1 MSDMYRLLTFTG
13 LAVRALAGR
22 LTLILGA
29 LALSVSIGHAQVE
42 RIAVVVND
50 DVITTTDLRNRLT
63 LSLVASGLQASPEN
77 QQRLAP
83 QILRT
88 LIDERLQMQEARR
101 LGVAVEQ
108 QEIDQAI
115 VTIAR
120 RNNLAPG
127 EFLGLLQR
135 SGVSPATLQE
145 QIETQLAW
153 RDVVRSRLM
162 PSVQVGDAEIDDLA
176 RQMAATAGQR
186 EYLVSEIFLGID
198 DPSREGEIVTF
209 ANQLASQIRRGGN
222 FAAVAAQFSQ
232 AVGAAQGGDVGW
244 VLEGQL
250 APEIDA
256 MLGQMSPG
264 QVSDPIRTLSGY
276 HIVALRDTRTA
287 TMPSPDD
294 REITL
299 ARLILPFS
307 GPPSQEEA
315 ELLVVEA
322 REAAQGVISCEGITS
337 VAETFGTAQASTPQ
351 TITIRQ
357 LPEGLRALVEEH
369 PIGLPTEPVATAEGV
384 IVFMVCDREGLEGF
398 ARDDMREQ
406 LMQERIDLLQ
416 RRYLRDLRAAAFVE
430 IRL

>member
-1 MSDMYRLLTFTG
+1 MYRLLTFTG